1 MKIKKGDNV
10 RILNGKD
17 RGKSGSVEFV
27 FPENHQVVVKGI
39 HLLKKN
45 LKPSQKNP
53 KGGIIDINKKINVSN
68 VMLLC
73 PNCGKTTR
81 IMSQISSGKKIRI
94 CGKCQKSIEKA

>member
-10 RILNGKD
+10 KIMLGKD
-17 RGKSGSVEFV
+17 RSKSGLVEFV
-27 FPENHQVVVKGI
+27 FPERNLIVVKGI
-39 HLLKKN
+39 HQMKKH

-73 PNCGKTTR
+73 PNCGKNTR
-81 IMSQISSGKKIRI
+81 INYQIAENNKIRI
-94 CGKCQKSIEKA
+94 CVKCKKSVEKG